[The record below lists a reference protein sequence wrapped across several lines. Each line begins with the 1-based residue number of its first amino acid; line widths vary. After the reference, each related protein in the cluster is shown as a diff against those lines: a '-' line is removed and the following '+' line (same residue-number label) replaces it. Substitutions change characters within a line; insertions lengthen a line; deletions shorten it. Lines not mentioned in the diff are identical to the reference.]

1 MSGRA
6 EEGAED
12 GAEPMDQEAVVAHEV
27 AASTTS
33 LMESLV
39 DQGADLS
46 ALLNAVTANP
56 IFEAGD
62 GPGSELS
69 KLCQMKG
76 GCVESCGRGCILQ
89 LCFRLRTLL
98 CGSTKSVVASRM
110 YGGLAVS
117 MGMEG
122 PLFWLKG
129 NYLTCPFFSLAFT
142 LPAGLLASLGPIPGL
157 WCAGRAPG
165 NDPGIRVN
173 QGKAKRRKQN
183 DVKAV
188 AFSSSSSSSSSSS
201 GLQLEQGAA
210 AEGGGSRGRGGRVDH
225 SRLSIKLRHLDW
237 RDFAVA
243 AVRRLRVEYNMCVL
257 SLEAVLGLSKH
268 DLYAG
273 QNILELAGAHVRVS
287 FGTREER
294 GLPAIAEI
302 FASDDERFCCLGNCF
317 DTSGRRGSRCK
328 TSAMDRPGRG
338 TSSLP
343 SSSISSGASRSC
355 GP

>member
-1 MSGRA
+1 MSGAAGSGNSLDQLLQQVLQQTLEVAGAEEGAVSGRA
-6 EEGAED
+6 EEGAEE

-62 GPGSELS
+62 GPGSELR

-122 PLFWLKG
+122 PLFWETISPALSSH
-129 NYLTCPFFSLAFT
+129 LPLLFLLVCLRPLAPSLACGAQAE
-142 LPAGLLASLGPIPGL
+142 PLGTT
-157 WCAGRAPG
+157 RA
-165 NDPGIRVN
+165 
-173 QGKAKRRKQN
+173 
-183 DVKAV
+183 
-188 AFSSSSSSSSSSS
+188 F
-201 GLQLEQGAA
+201 E
-210 AEGGGSRGRGGRVDH
+210 
-225 SRLSIKLRHLDW
+225 
-237 RDFAVA
+237 
-243 AVRRLRVEYNMCVL
+243 
-257 SLEAVLGLSKH
+257 
-268 DLYAG
+268 
-273 QNILELAGAHVRVS
+273 
-287 FGTREER
+287 
-294 GLPAIAEI
+294 
-302 FASDDERFCCLGNCF
+302 
-317 DTSGRRGSRCK
+317 
-328 TSAMDRPGRG
+328 
-338 TSSLP
+338 
-343 SSSISSGASRSC
+343 
-355 GP
+355 